1 MKENMLNIIK
11 SLPDQI
17 EDSLNFA
24 KNIKFL
30 EDIKKIMVCAIGDD
44 AVAGE
49 ILKQYLKDII
59 EVEVNRDYFIPNRV
73 GKDTLVF
80 IVSYTGNEEEV
91 ISAYR
96 TGQRKNLKM
105 VVITSG
111 GKLEQLSSMGKT
123 QKVILQKG
131 LKTRNALAYMLFP
144 MITILYNSRMIDNP
158 SEEIKKTIISI
169 KKTGFEERAKTLADN
184 LVEKV
189 PLIYTSEKMSPAA
202 MVWKHHLNKTAK
214 MHAFFNVFNEA
225 SYNEV
230 AGYENI
236 NARYH
241 VIMILDESDY
251 QKTKNIMNETKREIT
266 QAGINV
272 TEMVI
277 KGDCFITKLFSSIYL
292 GQLTSYFLA
301 LKYER
306 DPLPEGFV
314 ERIKRGF

>member
-11 SLPDQI
+11 SLPEQI
-17 EDSLNFA
+17 DDSLNFA
-24 KNIKFL
+24 KNIKVL
-30 EDIKKIMVCAIGDD
+30 DEVKKIIVCAIGDD

-59 EVEVNRDYFIPNRV
+59 EVEVNKDYFIPNHV
-73 GKDTLVF
+73 QKETLVF
-80 IVSYTGNEEEV
+80 IASYTGNQEEV

-96 TGQRKNLKM
+96 TAQRKNLNI

-111 GKLEQLSSMGKT
+111 GKLEELSGIAKT
-123 QKVILQKG
+123 QKIIVPKG
-131 LKTRNALAYMLFP
+131 LKTRNALPYMLFP
-144 MITILYNSRMIDNP
+144 MMTVLYNSRIINNP
-158 SEEIKKTIISI
+158 LEEIKKTINAIE
-169 KKTGFEERAKTLADN
+169 KTGFEERAKTLADS
-184 LVEKV
+184 LFEKV

-202 MVWKHHLNKTAK
+202 MAWKNHLNKTTK

-225 SYNEV
+225 SYNEI

-236 NARYH
+236 NERYH

-251 QKTKNIMNETKREIT
+251 PKIKNIMNQAKREIT
-266 QAGINV
+266 QTGINV

-277 KGDCFITKLFSSIYL
+277 KGEYFITKLFSSIYL

-306 DPLPEGFV
+306 DPLSEGFA